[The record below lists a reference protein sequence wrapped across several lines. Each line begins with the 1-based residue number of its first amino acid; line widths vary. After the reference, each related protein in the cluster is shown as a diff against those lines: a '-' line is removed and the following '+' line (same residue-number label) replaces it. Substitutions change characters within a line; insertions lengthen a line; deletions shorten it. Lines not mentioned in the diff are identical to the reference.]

1 MDTIKTTP
9 KDFFLYVAGMITLY
23 VSAGS
28 LLALLFGI
36 INAVFADPLSSFYEY
51 GYSSGT
57 RFAIASLCIIFPLYV
72 FISWILRKDVVAHP
86 EKKELW
92 VRRWL
97 TYLNLFVAG
106 SIVAGDLITLLNT
119 FLGGEIT
126 TRFALKVLSVLVV
139 AGIVFAYYLYDL
151 RRSGEEKKGVSQA
164 LVIGSS
170 LLVLASIVVGFM
182 VMGSPMTARMKKFDS
197 VRISDLQ
204 TIQWQVIN
212 FYQAKGTLPASIDD
226 LKDPISSVYISS
238 DPETKEA
245 YVFEKTG
252 PLSFKLCA
260 TFSRDASNDA
270 MGESSPYYDFRSEN
284 NWKHTAG
291 KNCFDRT
298 IDSDMYPVRKDI

>member
-28 LLALLFGI
+28 LLSLLFGI
-36 INAVFADPLSSFYEY
+36 INALFVDPLSSFYDY
-51 GYSSGT
+51 GYSSST
-57 RFAIASLCIIFPLYV
+57 RFAIASLCIIFPVYICILW
-72 FISWILRKDVVAHP
+72 FLRKDVIAHP

-106 SIVAGDLITLLNT
+106 SIVVGDLITLLNT

-126 TRFALKVLSVLVV
+126 TRFALKVLAVFVV

-151 RRSGEEKKGVSQA
+151 RRSGEEKKGVSRA
-164 LVIGSS
+164 LVGISS
-170 LLVLASIVVGFM
+170 LLVIASIVLGFM
-182 VMGSPMTARMKKFDS
+182 VMGSPLTARMKKFDS
-197 VRISDLQ
+197 IRISDLQ

-212 FYQAKGTLPASIDD
+212 FYQAKGALPVSIND
-226 LKDPISSVYISS
+226 LKDPISSVYIPS

-245 YVFEKTG
+245 YIFEKTG
-252 PLSFKLCA
+252 PMSFDLCA
-260 TFSRDASNDA
+260 TFSRNALNDA
-270 MGESSPYYDFRSEN
+270 IDTSSPYYDFRSEN
-284 NWKHTAG
+284 NWKHAAG
-291 KNCFDRT
+291 KNCFNRT
-298 IDSDMYPVRKDI
+298 IDPDMYPLRKGI